1 MDKAKI
7 HYYDIGDYLSRE
19 DKLNII
25 KDFGS
30 IARIPWAIIEPN
42 EHGDWINHRNEM
54 FKKFVSL
61 GNKEDKKDKRTFFV
75 PYYSRGLATT
85 RDPWCY
91 NSSLGIVK
99 NTAEA
104 QINFYNEQL
113 DKLSRNEISDVNYNT
128 NKISWTA
135 EVLANI
141 RKGKYYKIS
150 GCEYRESLYR
160 PFFRQ
165 YLLYYKPLNER
176 QYQIPKLFPTPSH
189 KNLVICVSGIGAS
202 KDFSTIITDCIP
214 DLQLQFNGQ
223 CFPLYWYEE
232 SKQTFQSGGMDNMF
246 AGNDNTSQYERH
258 DGVTDWILSATR
270 KQYGYKVI
278 RDCR

>member
-104 QINFYNEQL
+104 
-113 DKLSRNEISDVNYNT
+113 
-128 NKISWTA
+128 
-135 EVLANI
+135 
-141 RKGKYYKIS
+141 
-150 GCEYRESLYR
+150 
-160 PFFRQ
+160 
-165 YLLYYKPLNER
+165 
-176 QYQIPKLFPTPSH
+176 
-189 KNLVICVSGIGAS
+189 
-202 KDFSTIITDCIP
+202 
-214 DLQLQFNGQ
+214 
-223 CFPLYWYEE
+223 
-232 SKQTFQSGGMDNMF
+232 
-246 AGNDNTSQYERH
+246 
-258 DGVTDWILSATR
+258 
-270 KQYGYKVI
+270 
-278 RDCR
+278 